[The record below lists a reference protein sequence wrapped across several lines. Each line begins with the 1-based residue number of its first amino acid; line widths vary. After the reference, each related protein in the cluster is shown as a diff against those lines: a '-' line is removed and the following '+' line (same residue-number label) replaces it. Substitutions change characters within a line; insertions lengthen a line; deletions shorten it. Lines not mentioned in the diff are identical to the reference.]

1 MEKHNSWKYSENIS
15 AFLRN
20 KPTIS
25 ENANLAGSAGCTEN
39 LKENKTGKKEDKP
52 SYLHLKLPTVSIV
65 GPQKKQLKVCYFTKN
80 SPSLKWTKQ
89 TETKLPSIQQFGQFV
104 SFSLQMHAL
113 WTALT
118 FKSWNALWDTI
129 LKIGDEPWPTTTLVP
144 SMCFTHMTQGDL
156 APLFENLSYRKN
168 AKASKNIFLYIV
180 ISDKF

>member
-1 MEKHNSWKYSENIS
+1 M
-15 AFLRN
+15 
-20 KPTIS
+20 
-25 ENANLAGSAGCTEN
+25 
-39 LKENKTGKKEDKP
+39 
-52 SYLHLKLPTVSIV
+52 SII
-65 GPQKKQLKVCYFTKN
+65 GPWKKQLKVCYFTKN

-156 APLFENLSYRKN
+156 AAPFWKFVIQKECKSIKKYISINSYIGWVLIVESIGKSRQEKNLSEALFNSFTLPR
-168 AKASKNIFLYIV
+168 
-180 ISDKF
+180 SDLA

>member
-1 MEKHNSWKYSENIS
+1 M
-15 AFLRN
+15 RN

-39 LKENKTGKKEDKP
+39 RKENKVGKKEDKP
-52 SYLHLKLPTVSIV
+52 FYLHWKLPTVSII
-65 GPQKKQLKVCYFTKN
+65 GPWKKQLKVCYFTKN

-156 APLFENLSYRKN
+156 AAPFWKFVIQKECKSIKKHISINSY
-168 AKASKNIFLYIV
+168 IG
-180 ISDKF
+180 